1 MTRQGKSSS
10 HAVWSASDLEGNP
23 HEAADKADRVRAMFA
38 AIADS
43 YDLNNRLHSLGRDQ
57 AWRRRAVDLCDV
69 RPGDRVLDVAC
80 GTGDLAEAFARARP
94 ASVCGIDFTEPMLAI
109 ARSKAARRRRPAG
122 EPMPTFRHGDA
133 LSLPFGNASFDIASI
148 AFGIRNVS
156 DPLRAMK
163 EMRRV
168 LGAGGRLVVLEFS
181 QPKNTILRFLAHLY
195 RDHLMPMTATC
206 LARDRSGAYRYLP
219 RSVATFADRAALA
232 ALMRA
237 AGFSSITIHP
247 MTFGICAAYLGRVEG
262 P

>member
-1 MTRQGKSSS
+1 M
-10 HAVWSASDLEGNP
+10 
-23 HEAADKADRVRAMFA
+23 DKADRVRAMFA

-57 AWRRRAVDLCDV
+57 AWRRRAVGLCDV
-69 RPGDRVLDVAC
+69 TPGDRVLDVAC
-80 GTGDLAEAFARARP
+80 GTGDLAQAFARAGA
-94 ASVCGIDFTEPMLAI
+94 ASVCGVDFTEPMLEI
-109 ARSKAARRRRPAG
+109 ARRKAARRQRASG

-133 LSLPFGNASFDIASI
+133 TALPFEDGRFDIASI

-156 DPLRAMK
+156 DPLRAFK

-168 LGAGGRLVVLEFS
+168 LGAHGRVLVLEFS
-181 QPKNTILRFLAHLY
+181 QPKNTILRFFAHLY
-195 RDHLMPMTATC
+195 RDHLMPMTATW

-219 RSVATFADRAALA
+219 RSVATFADREALA
-232 ALMRA
+232 SLMQE
-237 AGFSSITIHP
+237 AGFSSITVHP